1 MIYDLFK
8 QFEWPEPDKKNG
20 VTETKMV
27 YMFDYLPAG
36 LFNRGQV
43 RWRLS
48 VRENCNQ
55 LNQSGELLIACFE
68 DEKELFDL
76 SKVVNFL

>member
-1 MIYDLFK
+1 MNIIYDLFK

-36 LFNRGQV
+36 LFKRGQV

-48 VRENCNQ
+48 VRENCN
-55 LNQSGELLIACFE
+55 
-68 DEKELFDL
+68 
-76 SKVVNFL
+76 